1 MRIEKLNFHHL
12 FYFWRVAKTGHLTR
26 VAHELHV
33 SQSALSNQI
42 RQLEDSL
49 GEALFERTGRRLVLT
64 DTGQLALS
72 YAENIFG
79 LGQEL
84 LGRLQ
89 GRGEGMVR
97 LRVGSVATLSRNYQ
111 ENWIRPLLADP
122 TVTLS
127 LESGMLDDLLRR
139 LQQHQLDVVL
149 ANDAVPT
156 DPDRPLHCR
165 FLGSQAISLVG
176 PKTSWSGRTLRIP
189 EDLGGLDIALPGP
202 RHALRGQFDALCVAA
217 GVTPR
222 LRAEVDD
229 MAMLRLVARDS
240 GWLTVLPEVVVQDEL
255 RAGVLVTVGRSTLLQ
270 ENFYAITTLHRH
282 RMERLEQLLAHAPV
296 LASEGVDPPEG
307 SGASQVRRR
316 AASSGSPRGSNGG
329 GRGR

>member
-1 MRIEKLNFHHL
+1 MNLEQLNFHHL
-12 FYFWRVAKTGHLTR
+12 FYFWRVARSGHLTR
-26 VAHELHV
+26 AAAELHV

-42 RQLEDSL
+42 RQLEDRL
-49 GEALFERTGRRLVLT
+49 GDALFERVGRRLVLT
-64 DTGQLALS
+64 DAGRLALS
-72 YAENIFG
+72 YAESIFG
-79 LGQEL
+79 LGQEF

-89 GRGEGMVR
+89 GRSAGMVR

-127 LESGMLDDLLRR
+127 LESGLLDDLLRR
-139 LQQHQLDVVL
+139 LAQHHLDVVL
-149 ANDAVPT
+149 ANDAVPP

-165 FLGSQAISLVG
+165 LLGSQAMSLVG
-176 PKTSWSGRTLRIP
+176 PAATWRGRSLRLP
-189 EDLGGLDIALPGP
+189 EDLDGLELALPGP
-202 RHALRGQFDALCVAA
+202 RHALRAQFDALCAAA

-255 RAGVLVTVGRSTLLQ
+255 RAGSLVTVGRSTRLQ
-270 ENFYAITTLHRH
+270 ERFYAITVPHRH
-282 RMERLEQLLAHAPV
+282 RIERLEQMLARAPV
-296 LASEGVDPPEG
+296 
-307 SGASQVRRR
+307 R
-316 AASSGSPRGSNGG
+316 GG
-329 GRGR
+329 GRRR

>member
-1 MRIEKLNFHHL
+1 MQVEQLNFHHL
-12 FYFWRVAKTGHLTR
+12 LYFWRVAKVGHLTQ
-26 VAHELHV
+26 VANELHV

-42 RQLEDSL
+42 RQLEDRL

-64 DTGQLALS
+64 DTGQLVLS

-89 GRGEGMVR
+89 GRGEGMLR

-122 TVTLS
+122 TVTLT
-127 LESGMLDDLLRR
+127 LESGMLDELLRR
-139 LQQHQLDVVL
+139 LLEHQLDVVL
-149 ANDAVPT
+149 ANEAVPA

-165 FLGSQAISLVG
+165 FLGSQDISLVG
-176 PKTSWSGRTLRIP
+176 PAATWRGRTLRMP
-189 EDLGGLDIALPGP
+189 EDLGGLELALPGP

-222 LRAEVDD
+222 VRAEVDD

-255 RAGVLVTVGRSTLLQ
+255 HAGVLVTVGRSTQLQ

-282 RMERLEQLLAHAPV
+282 RMERLEQLLAQGPA
-296 LASEGVDPPEG
+296 LAVERLDRLAVEGT
-307 SGASQVRRR
+307 SQAGRRR
-316 AASSGSPRGSNGG
+316 KTEDLA
-329 GRGR
+329 